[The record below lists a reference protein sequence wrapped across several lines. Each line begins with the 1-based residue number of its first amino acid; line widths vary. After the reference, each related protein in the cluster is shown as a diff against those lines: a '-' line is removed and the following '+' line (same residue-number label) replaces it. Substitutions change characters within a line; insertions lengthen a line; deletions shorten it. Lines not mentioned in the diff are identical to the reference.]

1 MPGYSLIIL
10 WFEASSFWVSLY
22 RRQNVVT
29 AAETV
34 LAEIQN
40 IKNLNPV
47 KLSDG
52 EKHHC
57 LFLFSEGWYVN
68 VSMKKV

>member
-1 MPGYSLIIL
+1 
-10 WFEASSFWVSLY
+10 
-22 RRQNVVT
+22 VT